1 MIRNIVSHIGGI
13 EAFGLVSIA
22 IFFAFFLGMLTWAFR
37 LNRRHLDRMSRLP
50 LDDDEPGRLASHHP
64 KNDSAH
70 E

>member
-13 EAFGLVSIA
+13 EAYGLVSIA
-22 IFFAFFLGMLTWAFR
+22 IFFAFFLGMLVWAFR

-50 LDDDEPGRLASHHP
+50 LEDDEPGHPASHHP
-64 KNDSAH
+64 KTDSAH